1 MSNFYDQMREA
12 AETLIA
18 IAQRM
23 GCTTPETVHFTAKG
37 ILCRADEFEAEEQAA
52 AEQEALVEQLAQTI
66 HDHGDPHGAWED
78 ARDFVQDPIRSS
90 ARAILAQ
97 FDVTPKT
104 TGAQQEQG

>member
-1 MSNFYDQMREA
+1 MSNFYDRMREA
-12 AETLIA
+12 ADTLEEA
-18 IAQRM
+18 SERL
-23 GCTTPETVHFTAKG
+23 GNSSHSSWTPEALRIFA
-37 ILCRADEFEAEEQAA
+37 ENFERDA

-104 TGAQQEQG
+104 TGAQKEQG